1 MKKRKFLS
9 SVLSFA
15 LAAVIATGS
24 PTVGIKLAKEARLSD
39 EPTVQAVSKAE
50 RTVERAVAKA
60 LRQKRIRQKQLK
72 SMQIISLGLKT
83 RTIFFMNRMRR
94 AYRLLR
100 TLQPT

>member
-15 LAAVIATGS
+15 LAAVIAAGS

-50 RTVERAVAKA
+50 RTVERTVAKSA
-60 LRQKRIRQKQLK
+60 SAEKP
-72 SMQIISLGLKT
+72 ISSESSIT
-83 RTIFFMNRMRR
+83 
-94 AYRLLR
+94 AS
-100 TLQPT
+100 